1 MAFWYAVPNAACPA
15 SYPCGRIL
23 GLHPQGTLGIV
34 LKRHS
39 IRRNTTAFAALA
51 VGVFFAAACLA
62 ASQGQQHWTVDS
74 VLHQLDHEAK
84 GFHSLTAGI
93 EQTKVTVAVNDKS
106 TEIGQIFVRRDEKMR
121 IEFTQPDA
129 RTILRTGNDLFLYN
143 PKIKRVEEYDLGK
156 HRDLVDQFVLLGF
169 GTSGSELQKGYL
181 VALLGEETL
190 DNHPVVKL
198 ELTPKSEEVR
208 NQINKVHIWIDES
221 TWLAAQQQF
230 FETGSG
236 DYFIIHYTNVV
247 KNPTLSDEKFKPR
260 WPRGVTRVKP

>member
-1 MAFWYAVPNAACPA
+1 M
-15 SYPCGRIL
+15 
-23 GLHPQGTLGIV
+23 

-39 IRRNTTAFAALA
+39 LRRNTRAFAALCSA
-51 VGVFFAAACLA
+51 LFFAAIGLA
-62 ASQGQQHWTVDS
+62 AAQGQQHWTLDS
-74 VLHQLDHEAK
+74 ILRQLDHEAK
-84 GFHSLTAGI
+84 SFHSLTANI

-106 TEIGQIFVRRDEKMR
+106 TETGQIAVRRDEKMR

-129 RTILRTGNDLFLYN
+129 RTILLTGNDLYVYN

-156 HRDLVDQFVLLGF
+156 HRVLVDQFLLLGF

-181 VALLGEETL
+181 VTLLGEESL
-190 DNHPVVKL
+190 DNHQVVKL

-208 NQINKVHIWIDES
+208 NQIAKVHIWIDES

-230 FETGSG
+230 FETGGG

-247 KNPTLSDEKFKPR
+247 KNPNLTDDHFKPR
-260 WPRGVTRVKP
+260 WPKGVTRVKP